1 MDRLSGKQTLLR
13 IFLSEHDTYQHKPAY
28 LQILEMLRKEK
39 IAGATVLRGV
49 AGFGAQSRQHHAGII
64 DISNNLPLVIEAVD
78 TEEAIKAVVL
88 KLEPMVGDGLVTLE
102 EITVV
107 GFKSK
112 S

>member
-1 MDRLSGKQTLLR
+1 MNHSCGKQTLLR
-13 IFLSEHDTYQHKPAY
+13 IFLSEHDQYQHKPAY
-28 LQILEMLRKEK
+28 VQILGLLQKEQ

-49 AGFGAQSRQHHAGII
+49 AGFGAQSRLHCADIL

-78 TEEAIKAVVL
+78 TEEAIERIIPL
-88 KLEPMVGDGLVTLE
+88 LEPMVGNGLVTLE

-107 GFKSK
+107 RFKSK